1 MTHQNELVEMDAKI
15 QTMKKAAL
23 ELESMADDF
32 PALSRNLVRVLSSL
46 KMLEL
51 NITDILDLN

>member
-1 MTHQNELVEMDAKI
+1 MDAKI

-32 PALSRNLVRVLSSL
+32 PALSRNLARVLSSL

-51 NITDILDLN
+51 NITDILDL

>member
-1 MTHQNELVEMDAKI
+1 MIQQNELVEMDAKI

-23 ELESMADDF
+23 ELEGMAGDF
-32 PALSRNLVRVLSSL
+32 PALSRNLSRILSSL

-51 NITDILDLN
+51 NITDILDL

>member
-1 MTHQNELVEMDAKI
+1 MIQQNELVEMDAKI
-15 QTMKKAAL
+15 QTMKKTAL

-32 PALSRNLVRVLSSL
+32 PALSRNLSRILSSL

-51 NITDILDLN
+51 NISDILEL

>member
-1 MTHQNELVEMDAKI
+1 MTQQHELVEMDAKI
-15 QTMKKAAL
+15 QIMKKAAL

-32 PALSRNLVRVLSSL
+32 PALSRNLVRILSSI

-51 NITDILDLN
+51 NLSDILDL

>member
-1 MTHQNELVEMDAKI
+1 MTQQNELVEMDAKI

-32 PALSRNLVRVLSSL
+32 PALSRNLARVLSSL

-51 NITDILDLN
+51 NITDILDL

>member
-1 MTHQNELVEMDAKI
+1 MIQQNELGEMDAKI

-23 ELESMADDF
+23 ELEGMADDF
-32 PALSRNLVRVLSSL
+32 PALSCNLVRVLSSL

-51 NITDILDLN
+51 NITDILEL

>member
-1 MTHQNELVEMDAKI
+1 MIQQNELVEMDAKI
-15 QTMKKAAL
+15 QTMKKTAL

-32 PALSRNLVRVLSSL
+32 PALSRNLSRVLSSL

-51 NITDILDLN
+51 NITDILEL